1 MVFRIYLFQHIK
13 SVRLAVELKMSVF
26 QIPLVI
32 LSKILIEIQHVKKGT
47 QIMSAQLNDVV
58 LQSEHPHDKKHH

>member
-32 LSKILIEIQHVKKGT
+32 LSKILIEIQHVKKST
-47 QIMSAQLNDVV
+47 QIMSAQLNGVV